1 MKTSCLALLLITGS
15 LLATE
20 PAAKPGSDRPVPN
33 RAMLEKLIPDVDGV
47 SKEEM
52 AKFRAASPKAQQ
64 DPAVV
69 AAKAKMAELRQ
80 QAEFAG
86 AEERREMRGQF
97 EGLADLNRSA
107 LRAAY
112 AKVDPTLSKE
122 TIDKVIEAFEDKAR
136 ARLKE
141 AAAKEAKAAAAP
153 AKPFPLGDEAKKTET
168 NPAPRSA
175 EPKRPAQPDLTVL
188 LADVEGV
195 SQGDMAKFRV
205 ATIKSFRDPEVV
217 SAREKIKAMGANTQF
232 LSPKE
237 KADMREDF
245 EAATAKVR
253 AATRA
258 AIAKAEPSLS
268 AEVIAKISEAVEARM
283 RPPAR

>member
-1 MKTSCLALLLITGS
+1 MKTFSLALLWVAATA
-15 LLATE
+15 LAADAPKTE
-20 PAAKPGSDRPVPN
+20 TTRTPAA
-33 RAMLEKLIPDVDGV
+33 RAMLDKLIPDVEGV

-141 AAAKEAKAAAAP
+141 AAAKEAKAAATP
-153 AKPFPLGDEAKKTET
+153 AKPFPLGDDAKKTEP
-168 NPAPRSA
+168 NPTPKNA
-175 EPKRPAQPDLTVL
+175 EPKRPAQPDLSVL

-195 SQGDMAKFRV
+195 SQEDMAKFRV
-205 ATIKSFRDPEVV
+205 AALKSFRDPEVV
-217 SAREKIKAMGANTQF
+217 AAREKLKELAARTRF
-232 LSPKE
+232 LSGKE
-237 KADMREDF
+237 KADMSEEF
-245 EAATAKVR
+245 EAAAGKVR
-253 AATRA
+253 AASRA
-258 AIAKAEPSLS
+258 AVAKAEPSLS
-268 AEVIAKISEAVEARM
+268 AEVIAKISEVVEARM

>member
-1 MKTSCLALLLITGS
+1 MKTFSLALLWV
-15 LLATE
+15 ATTAIAADAPKTE
-20 PAAKPGSDRPVPN
+20 AKRTPAA
-33 RAMLEKLIPDVDGV
+33 RAMLEKLIPDVEGV

-141 AAAKEAKAAAAP
+141 AAAKEAKAAATP
-153 AKPFPLGDEAKKTET
+153 AKPFPLGDDAKKTET
-168 NPAPRSA
+168 KPTPQGA
-175 EPKRPAQPDLTVL
+175 EPKRPAQPDLSVL

-195 SQGDMAKFRV
+195 SQEDMAKFRV
-205 ATIKSFRDPEVV
+205 AALKSFRDPEVV
-217 SAREKIKAMGANTQF
+217 AAREKLKELAARTRF
-232 LSPKE
+232 LSGKE
-237 KADMREDF
+237 KADMGEEF
-245 EAATAKVR
+245 EAAAGKVR
-253 AATRA
+253 AASRA
-258 AIAKAEPSLS
+258 AVAKAEPSLS
-268 AEVIAKISEAVEARM
+268 AEVIAKISEVVEARM
-283 RPPAR
+283 RPTAR

>member
-1 MKTSCLALLLITGS
+1 MKTFSLALLWVAATA
-15 LLATE
+15 LAADAPKTE
-20 PAAKPGSDRPVPN
+20 TTRTPAA
-33 RAMLEKLIPDVDGV
+33 RAMLEKLIPDVEGV

-141 AAAKEAKAAAAP
+141 AAAKEAKAAATP
-153 AKPFPLGDEAKKTET
+153 AKPFPLGDDAKKTEP
-168 NPAPRSA
+168 NPTPKNA
-175 EPKRPAQPDLTVL
+175 EPKRPAQPDLSVL

-195 SQGDMAKFRV
+195 SQEDMAKFRV
-205 ATIKSFRDPEVV
+205 AALKSFRDPEVV
-217 SAREKIKAMGANTQF
+217 AAREKLKELAARTRF
-232 LSPKE
+232 LSGKE
-237 KADMREDF
+237 KADMSEEF
-245 EAATAKVR
+245 EAAAGKVR
-253 AATRA
+253 AASRA
-258 AIAKAEPSLS
+258 AVAKAEPSLS
-268 AEVIAKISEAVEARM
+268 AEVIAKISEVVDARM

>member
-1 MKTSCLALLLITGS
+1 MKTFSLALLWVAATA
-15 LLATE
+15 LAADAPKTE
-20 PAAKPGSDRPVPN
+20 TTRTPAA
-33 RAMLEKLIPDVDGV
+33 RAMLEKLIPDVEGV

-141 AAAKEAKAAAAP
+141 AAAKEAKAAATP
-153 AKPFPLGDEAKKTET
+153 AKPFPLGDDAKKTEP
-168 NPAPRSA
+168 NPTPKNA
-175 EPKRPAQPDLTVL
+175 EPKRPAQPDLSVL

-195 SQGDMAKFRV
+195 SQEDMAKFRV
-205 ATIKSFRDPEVV
+205 AALKSFRDPEVV
-217 SAREKIKAMGANTQF
+217 AAREKLKELAARTRF
-232 LSPKE
+232 LSGKE
-237 KADMREDF
+237 KADMSEEF
-245 EAATAKVR
+245 EAAAGKVR
-253 AATRA
+253 AASRA
-258 AIAKAEPSLS
+258 AVAKAEPSLS
-268 AEVIAKISEAVEARM
+268 AEVIAKISEVVEARM

>member
-1 MKTSCLALLLITGS
+1 MKTFSLALLWVA
-15 LLATE
+15 ATAIAADAPKTE
-20 PAAKPGSDRPVPN
+20 ATRTPAA
-33 RAMLEKLIPDVDGV
+33 RAMLEKLIPDVEGV

-141 AAAKEAKAAAAP
+141 AAAKEAKAAATP
-153 AKPFPLGDEAKKTET
+153 AKPFPLGDDAKKTET
-168 NPAPRSA
+168 KPTPLGA
-175 EPKRPAQPDLTVL
+175 EPKRPAQPDLSVL

-195 SQGDMAKFRV
+195 SQEDMAKFRV
-205 ATIKSFRDPEVV
+205 AALKSFRDPEVV
-217 SAREKIKAMGANTQF
+217 AAREKLKELAARTRF
-232 LSPKE
+232 LSGKE
-237 KADMREDF
+237 KADMSEEF
-245 EAATAKVR
+245 EAAAGKVR
-253 AATRA
+253 AASRA
-258 AIAKAEPSLS
+258 AVAKAEPSLS
-268 AEVIAKISEAVEARM
+268 AEVIAKISEVVEARM
-283 RPPAR
+283 RPTAR

>member
-1 MKTSCLALLLITGS
+1 MKTFSLALLWVAATA
-15 LLATE
+15 LAADAPKTE
-20 PAAKPGSDRPVPN
+20 TTRTPAA
-33 RAMLEKLIPDVDGV
+33 RAMLEKLIPDVEGV

-141 AAAKEAKAAAAP
+141 AAAKEAKAAATP
-153 AKPFPLGDEAKKTET
+153 AKPFPLGDDAKKTEP
-168 NPAPRSA
+168 NPTPKNA
-175 EPKRPAQPDLTVL
+175 EPKRPAQPDLSVL

-195 SQGDMAKFRV
+195 SQEDMAKFRV
-205 ATIKSFRDPEVV
+205 AALKSFRDPEVV
-217 SAREKIKAMGANTQF
+217 AAREKLKELAARTRF
-232 LSPKE
+232 LSGKE
-237 KADMREDF
+237 KADMSEEF
-245 EAATAKVR
+245 EAAAGKVR
-253 AATRA
+253 AASRA
-258 AIAKAEPSLS
+258 AVAKAEPSLS
-268 AEVIAKISEAVEARM
+268 AEVIAKISEVVEARM
-283 RPPAR
+283 RPTAR

>member
-195 SQGDMAKFRV
+195 SQEDMAKFRV
-205 ATIKSFRDPEVV
+205 AALKSFRDPEVV

-245 EAATAKVR
+245 EAAAAKVR

>member
-1 MKTSCLALLLITGS
+1 MKTFSLALLWVA
-15 LLATE
+15 ATAIAADAPKTE
-20 PAAKPGSDRPVPN
+20 ATRTPAA
-33 RAMLEKLIPDVDGV
+33 RAMLEKLIPNVEGV

-141 AAAKEAKAAAAP
+141 AAAKEAKAAATP
-153 AKPFPLGDEAKKTET
+153 AKPFPVGDDAKKTEA
-168 NPAPRSA
+168 NPTAKSA
-175 EPKRPAQPDLTVL
+175 EPKRPAQPDLSVL

-195 SQGDMAKFRV
+195 SQEDMAKFRV
-205 ATIKSFRDPEVV
+205 AALKSFRDPEVV
-217 SAREKIKAMGANTQF
+217 AAREKLKELAARTRF
-232 LSPKE
+232 LSGKE
-237 KADMREDF
+237 KADMSEEF
-245 EAATAKVR
+245 EAAAGKVR
-253 AATRA
+253 AASRA
-258 AIAKAEPSLS
+258 AVAKAEPSLS
-268 AEVIAKISEAVEARM
+268 AEVIAKISEVVEARM
-283 RPPAR
+283 RPTAR

>member
-1 MKTSCLALLLITGS
+1 MKTFSLALLWVAATA
-15 LLATE
+15 LAADAPKTE
-20 PAAKPGSDRPVPN
+20 TTRTPAA
-33 RAMLEKLIPDVDGV
+33 RAMLEKLIPDVEGV
-47 SKEEM
+47 TKEEM

-141 AAAKEAKAAAAP
+141 AAAKEAKAAATP
-153 AKPFPLGDEAKKTET
+153 AKPFPLGDDAKKTEP
-168 NPAPRSA
+168 NPTPKNA
-175 EPKRPAQPDLTVL
+175 EPKRPAQPDLSVL

-195 SQGDMAKFRV
+195 SQEDMAKFRV
-205 ATIKSFRDPEVV
+205 AALKSFRDPEVV
-217 SAREKIKAMGANTQF
+217 AAREKLKELAARTRF
-232 LSPKE
+232 LSGKE
-237 KADMREDF
+237 KADMSEEF
-245 EAATAKVR
+245 EAAAGKVR
-253 AATRA
+253 AASRA
-258 AIAKAEPSLS
+258 AVAKAEPSLS
-268 AEVIAKISEAVEARM
+268 AEVIAKISEVVEARM

>member
-1 MKTSCLALLLITGS
+1 MKTFSLALLWVA
-15 LLATE
+15 ATAIAADAPKAE
-20 PAAKPGSDRPVPN
+20 ASRTPAA
-33 RAMLEKLIPDVDGV
+33 RAMLERLIPDVEGV
-47 SKEEM
+47 SQEQM

-141 AAAKEAKAAAAP
+141 AAAKEAKAAATP
-153 AKPFPLGDEAKKTET
+153 AKPFPLGDDAKKTEP
-168 NPAPRSA
+168 NPTPKNA
-175 EPKRPAQPDLTVL
+175 EPKRPAQPDLSVL

-195 SQGDMAKFRV
+195 SQEDMAKFRV
-205 ATIKSFRDPEVV
+205 AALKSFRDPEVV
-217 SAREKIKAMGANTQF
+217 AAREKLKELAARTRF
-232 LSPKE
+232 LSGKE
-237 KADMREDF
+237 KADMSEEF
-245 EAATAKVR
+245 EAAAGKVR
-253 AATRA
+253 AASRA
-258 AIAKAEPSLS
+258 AVAKAEPSLS
-268 AEVIAKISEAVEARM
+268 AEVIAKISEVVEARM

>member
-1 MKTSCLALLLITGS
+1 MKTFSLALLWVA
-15 LLATE
+15 ATAIAADAPKTE
-20 PAAKPGSDRPVPN
+20 AARSPAA
-33 RAMLEKLIPDVDGV
+33 RAMLEKLIPDVEGV
-47 SKEEM
+47 TKEEM

-141 AAAKEAKAAAAP
+141 AAAKEAKAAATP
-153 AKPFPLGDEAKKTET
+153 AKPFPLGEDAKKTEA
-168 NPAPRSA
+168 NPTAKSA
-175 EPKRPAQPDLTVL
+175 EPKRPAQPDLSVL

-195 SQGDMAKFRV
+195 SKEDMAKFRV
-205 ATIKSFRDPEVV
+205 AALKSFRDPEVV
-217 SAREKIKAMGANTQF
+217 AAREKLKELAARTRF
-232 LSPKE
+232 LSGKE
-237 KADMREDF
+237 KADMSEEF
-245 EAATAKVR
+245 EAAAGKVR
-253 AATRA
+253 AASRA
-258 AIAKAEPSLS
+258 AVAKAEPSLS
-268 AEVIAKISEAVEARM
+268 AEVIAKISEVVEARM

>member
-1 MKTSCLALLLITGS
+1 MKTFSLALLWVAATA
-15 LLATE
+15 LAADAPKTE
-20 PAAKPGSDRPVPN
+20 TTRTPAA
-33 RAMLEKLIPDVDGV
+33 RAMLEKLIPDVEGV

-80 QAEFAG
+80 RAEFAG
-86 AEERREMRGQF
+86 AEEKREMRGEF

-141 AAAKEAKAAAAP
+141 AAAKEAKAPPPPPPRPMDAPALSPSMPSAAPTLPAAA
-153 AKPFPLGDEAKKTET
+153 AALMA
-168 NPAPRSA
+168 NV
-175 EPKRPAQPDLTVL
+175 VL
-188 LADVEGV
+188 ELVD
-195 SQGDMAKFRV
+195 
-205 ATIKSFRDPEVV
+205 
-217 SAREKIKAMGANTQF
+217 
-232 LSPKE
+232 
-237 KADMREDF
+237 
-245 EAATAKVR
+245 
-253 AATRA
+253 
-258 AIAKAEPSLS
+258 
-268 AEVIAKISEAVEARM
+268 
-283 RPPAR
+283 

>member
-1 MKTSCLALLLITGS
+1 MKTFSLALLWVAATA
-15 LLATE
+15 LAADAPKTE
-20 PAAKPGSDRPVPN
+20 TTRTPAA
-33 RAMLEKLIPDVDGV
+33 RAMLEKLIPDVEGV

-141 AAAKEAKAAAAP
+141 AAAKEAKAAATP
-153 AKPFPLGDEAKKTET
+153 AKPFPLGDDAKKTEP
-168 NPAPRSA
+168 NPTSPSCW
-175 EPKRPAQPDLTVL
+175 PT
-188 LADVEGV
+188 
-195 SQGDMAKFRV
+195 S
-205 ATIKSFRDPEVV
+205 
-217 SAREKIKAMGANTQF
+217 KA
-232 LSPKE
+232 
-237 KADMREDF
+237 
-245 EAATAKVR
+245 
-253 AATRA
+253 
-258 AIAKAEPSLS
+258 
-268 AEVIAKISEAVEARM
+268 
-283 RPPAR
+283 

>member
-1 MKTSCLALLLITGS
+1 MKTFSLALLW
-15 LLATE
+15 LAATALAADAPKTE
-20 PAAKPGSDRPVPN
+20 AARSPAA
-33 RAMLEKLIPDVDGV
+33 RAMLEKLIPDVEGV

-141 AAAKEAKAAAAP
+141 AAAKEAKAAATP
-153 AKPFPLGDEAKKTET
+153 AKPFPLGDDAKKTEP
-168 NPAPRSA
+168 NPTPKNA
-175 EPKRPAQPDLTVL
+175 EPKRPAQPDLSVL

-195 SQGDMAKFRV
+195 SQEDMAKFRV
-205 ATIKSFRDPEVV
+205 AALKSFRDPEVV
-217 SAREKIKAMGANTQF
+217 AAREKLKELAARTRF
-232 LSPKE
+232 LSGKE
-237 KADMREDF
+237 KADMSEEF
-245 EAATAKVR
+245 EAAAGKVR
-253 AATRA
+253 AASRA
-258 AIAKAEPSLS
+258 AVAKAEPSLS
-268 AEVIAKISEAVEARM
+268 AEVIAKISEVVEARM

>member
-1 MKTSCLALLLITGS
+1 MKTFSLALLW
-15 LLATE
+15 LAATAIAADAPKTE
-20 PAAKPGSDRPVPN
+20 AARSPAA
-33 RAMLEKLIPDVDGV
+33 RAMLEKLIPDVEGV

-141 AAAKEAKAAAAP
+141 AAAKEAKAAATP
-153 AKPFPLGDEAKKTET
+153 AKPFPLGDDAKKTET
-168 NPAPRSA
+168 KPTPLGA
-175 EPKRPAQPDLTVL
+175 EPKRPAQPDLSVL

-195 SQGDMAKFRV
+195 SQEDMAKFRV
-205 ATIKSFRDPEVV
+205 AALKSFRDPEVV
-217 SAREKIKAMGANTQF
+217 AAREKLKELAARTRF
-232 LSPKE
+232 LSGKE
-237 KADMREDF
+237 KADMSEEF
-245 EAATAKVR
+245 EAAAGKVR
-253 AATRA
+253 AASRA
-258 AIAKAEPSLS
+258 AVAKAEPSLS
-268 AEVIAKISEAVEARM
+268 AEVIAKISEVVEARM
-283 RPPAR
+283 RPTAR

>member
-1 MKTSCLALLLITGS
+1 MKTFSLALLWVA
-15 LLATE
+15 ATAIAADAPKTE
-20 PAAKPGSDRPVPN
+20 AARSPAAP
-33 RAMLEKLIPDVDGV
+33 AMLEKLIPDVEGV
-47 SKEEM
+47 TKEEM

-141 AAAKEAKAAAAP
+141 AAAKEAKAAATP
-153 AKPFPLGDEAKKTET
+153 AKPFPLGEDAKKTEA
-168 NPAPRSA
+168 NPTAKSA
-175 EPKRPAQPDLTVL
+175 EPKRPAQPDLSVL

-195 SQGDMAKFRV
+195 SKEDMAKFRV
-205 ATIKSFRDPEVV
+205 AALKSFRDPEVV
-217 SAREKIKAMGANTQF
+217 AAREKLKELAARTRF
-232 LSPKE
+232 LSGKE
-237 KADMREDF
+237 KADMSEEF
-245 EAATAKVR
+245 EAAAGKVR
-253 AATRA
+253 AASRA
-258 AIAKAEPSLS
+258 AVAKAEPSLS
-268 AEVIAKISEAVEARM
+268 AEVIAKISEVVEARM